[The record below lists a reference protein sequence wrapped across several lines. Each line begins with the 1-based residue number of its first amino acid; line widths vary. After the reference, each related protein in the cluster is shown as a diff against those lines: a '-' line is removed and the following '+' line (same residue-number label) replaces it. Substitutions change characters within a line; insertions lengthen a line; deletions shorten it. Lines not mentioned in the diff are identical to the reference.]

1 MKTYTPAQIHA
12 LNAEKGFWDNPRTI
26 EECAMLVITE
36 LSEAVDADRKG
47 RRVKNPQ
54 EVKSRILDILSQKNF
69 GENSF
74 ETVLFV
80 ESFEYAIKDT
90 VEDELADACIR
101 LYDYGAH
108 FSDVTEMLEH
118 NSFDALES
126 DNSFC
131 HQVFKITKHITE
143 YPLAVYEAIWRISRL
158 AVTFNIDLDFHIIA
172 KLEYNKTRPYKHGK
186 QY

>member
-1 MKTYTPAQIHA
+1 MKQYTPAQIHA
-12 LNAEKGFWDNPRTI
+12 LNAEKGFWDNARTI

-47 RRVKNPQ
+47 RRVKNQQ
-54 EVKSRILDILSQKNF
+54 EVKKDLESLYLKYKDSDT
-69 GENSF
+69 SF
-74 ETVLFV
+74 
-80 ESFEYAIKDT
+80 FERTYAAYFEQHIKDT

-101 LYDYGAH
+101 LYDYGAY
-108 FSDVTEMLEH
+108 FSDVDEMLEH
-118 NSFDALES
+118 NSFNALES

-131 HQVFKITKHITE
+131 FEVFKITNHITE

-158 AVTFNIDLDFHIIA
+158 AVTFSIDLDFHIIA

>member
-1 MKTYTPAQIHA
+1 MKQYTPAQIHA
-12 LNAEKGFWDNPRTI
+12 INAEKGFWDNPRTI

-47 RRVKNPQ
+47 KRVKNPI
-54 EVKSRILDILSQKNF
+54 EVKNRITELFLQDNF
-69 GENSF
+69 DTSSS
-74 ETVLFV
+74 VKALFV
-80 ESFEYAIKDT
+80 ALFEEYVKDT
-90 VEDELADACIR
+90 VEDELAYACIR

-108 FSDVTEMLEH
+108 FCDVTEMLEH

-131 HQVFKITKHITE
+131 YQVFKITKHITE

-158 AVTFNIDLDFHIIA
+158 AATFNIDLDFHILA
-172 KLEYNKTRPYKHGK
+172 KIEYNKTRPYKHGK